1 MSTENYVF
9 NSNEILDVIELDDRT
24 VKIIFLTEND
34 VKTIIVTAERVD
46 YAIYENEQS
55 WNICDAFVFFGR
67 RFAEYTDFIR
77 IGINGKLLNTVNKNI
92 FGMCEGKY
100 YKTFNIMPV
109 N

>member
-1 MSTENYVF
+1 MCL

-55 WNICDAFVFFGR
+55 
-67 RFAEYTDFIR
+67 
-77 IGINGKLLNTVNKNI
+77 
-92 FGMCEGKY
+92 
-100 YKTFNIMPV
+100 
-109 N
+109 